1 MSSDATTPEDA
12 RGVQRARGELGPLPS
27 LLRPLVDWV
36 ARVNT
41 TVHTKLL
48 AGFLGIAL
56 LLLAMGVLSVTVLSR
71 VNHQVDTLTALNEQ
85 TDLARE
91 MIYKVTAQ
99 MHYRAM
105 ALVTN
110 DASWNDKISLAKDD
124 FGR

>member
-1 MSSDATTPEDA
+1 MSPNATTPEGI
-12 RGVQRARGELGPLPS
+12 RNLERTSGELGPLPS
-27 LLRPLVDWV
+27 FLRALVDWV
-36 ARVNT
+36 ARVNA

-48 AGFLGIAL
+48 AGFLVIAL

-110 DASWNDKISLAKDD
+110 DASWNDKISLA
-124 FGR
+124 